1 MSRHARFARAK
12 RLTTSYIAGIAARL
26 IGIGLATLLLAGC
39 ATNAQ
44 KQLWAGADPSD
55 PRSPSQPV
63 GYRSSAAGYVSQRPA
78 NPAPWRQQNER
89 VTPPSQ
95 SDR

>member
-12 RLTTSYIAGIAARL
+12 RFTTSYIGGIPARL
-26 IGIGLATLLLAGC
+26 IGIGLAALLLAGC
-39 ATNAQ
+39 ASQ

-55 PRSPSQPV
+55 PRSPSPPV
-63 GYRSSAAGYVSQRPA
+63 AYRSPTAGYVSQRPV
-78 NPAPWRQQNER
+78 NPGPWRQQNEQ
-89 VTPPSQ
+89 VTPPSR